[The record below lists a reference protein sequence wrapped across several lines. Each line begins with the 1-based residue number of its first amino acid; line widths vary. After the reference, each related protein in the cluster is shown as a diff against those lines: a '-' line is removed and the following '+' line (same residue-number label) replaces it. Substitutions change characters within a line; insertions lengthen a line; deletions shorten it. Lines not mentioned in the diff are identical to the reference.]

1 MNYQSNLNKF
11 ESQLEKETTKLFKM
25 HDQGKDLID
34 IEEQQEKVRN
44 LDIIVQ
50 SLRNLI

>member
-1 MNYQSNLNKF
+1 
-11 ESQLEKETTKLFKM
+11 M

-34 IEEQQEKVRN
+34 IEEEQQEKVRN